1 MLQLA
6 LSTLRA
12 RKGAFAGAF
21 AALLLAATL
30 VAACGILLETGM
42 RASVPTERYA
52 ATSLVVSGSQRLSA
66 PDAEGGEADSL
77 LLPERARID
86 AALADRIQQ
95 VDGVGAAVGEVS
107 FPAHVVTGTGVVL
120 PGPPSPYTSSNDT
133 DAPGG
138 SWGHAWDSATLT
150 PFTLTEGRAPVGPDE
165 VVLDAELARRAGVR
179 VGDEVTVQATA
190 TPRAYGVAGV
200 AAPPDA
206 GGLASQSALFFSAA

>member
-6 LSTLRA
+6 LSAVRA

-21 AALLLAATL
+21 LALLLATTL
-30 VAACGILLETGM
+30 VAACGILLETGV
-42 RASVPTERYA
+42 RASAPAERYA
-52 ATSLVVSGSQRLSA
+52 ATSLVVAGSQRLPA

-107 FPAHVVTGTGVVL
+107 FPAHVVTASGAVL
-120 PGPPSPYTSSNDT
+120 PGPPSPHASD

-138 SWGHAWDSATLT
+138 SWGHAWESAALT
-150 PFTLTEGRAPVGPDE
+150 PFTLTEGRAPAGLDE
-165 VVLDAELARRAGVR
+165 VVL
-179 VGDEVTVQATA
+179 
-190 TPRAYGVAGV
+190 
-200 AAPPDA
+200 
-206 GGLASQSALFFSAA
+206 